1 MKDDKVEISYNLNY
15 IYDGYSSMINLPLI
29 GRILVDV
36 NGKNFYPI
44 KFGPLM
50 SLQICQVFESFSQ
63 TSDYDQ
69 DFDPFC

>member
-15 IYDGYSSMINLPLI
+15 IYDGSSYMINLPLI

-36 NGKNFYPI
+36 NGKNGYPI

-50 SLQICQVFESFSQ
+50 SLQICQ
-63 TSDYDQ
+63 
-69 DFDPFC
+69 